1 MGANTIY
8 SSGKI
13 QNYQISKARFTNK
26 IKVSKDK
33 VEIVENQQIT
43 IFLKMS
49 YILSYDVLQPEIKQ
63 CDTTSIL
70 YLYNVKIID
79 ESAIN

>member
-1 MGANTIY
+1 MGTDTIY

-13 QNYQISKARFTNK
+13 TRARFTNK

-33 VEIVENQQIT
+33 VEIVENQQLT
-43 IFLKMS
+43 IFLKMK
-49 YILSYDVLQPEIKQ
+49 YILSYDVLQPEW
-63 CDTTSIL
+63 DTTSIL